1 MDSQESTGMEEERKQ
16 IRKSVQVHEHVVATP
31 GCLYYVYD
39 CVALCVS
46 LCTSVSSVDWRN
58 RSKTE
63 GGMSCHC
70 CPQDGR

>member
-46 LCTSVSSVDWRN
+46 LCTSVSSVD
-58 RSKTE
+58 
-63 GGMSCHC
+63 
-70 CPQDGR
+70 